1 MINLIV
7 FGLMVAFLAGGALW
21 LARNTESYN
30 KERREAP
37 KKRQQARQAEL
48 RRKLREAND
57 E

>member
-7 FGLMVAFLAGGALW
+7 FGLMASTLCGIAFW
-21 LARNTESYN
+21 LAHNTNEYN
-30 KERREAP
+30 RRQRETP

-48 RRKLREAND
+48 RRKLREASD